1 MSKQIKLFVKFV
13 PLILFTVTSIESFA
27 AYDLSSAI
35 QKGAEAIVN
44 TDMPVVDYGQINV
57 TASRIVADLAAADD
71 DSFSSS
77 CGLRADCFDFWYD
90 QVYTALTSAIQAIQA
105 LQDERGRRSRCAQA
119 RADWLNKQCDDRRI
133 TPPANDFSINF
144 NIESGSNYDR
154 LRPVVREFHQA
165 LWSDLSGNV
174 WPNFIQYWSKMREVC
189 NSYFMSID
197 CKLIVDHYFN
207 QNWGS
212 SGYAAW
218 EQSAA
223 AADAQSSRNGQV
235 CRNISAAKVADS
247 CE

>member
-1 MSKQIKLFVKFV
+1 MSKLIKLCVKFV
-13 PLILFTVTSIESFA
+13 LLILLTATSIHSFA
-27 AYDLSSAI
+27 DYDLSSAI
-35 QKGAEAIVN
+35 QNGAEEIVN
-44 TDMPVVDYGQINV
+44 TDMPLINWGQINI
-57 TASRIVADLAAADD
+57 TAGRIVDD
-71 DSFSSS
+71 MAFGDSDFTST
-77 CGLRADCFDFWYD
+77 CGLRPDCYEFWLD
-90 QVYTALTSAIQAIQA
+90 QVVTALTNAVLA
-105 LQDERGRRSRCAQA
+105 LQEERGRRGRCAQA
-119 RADWLNKQCDDRRI
+119 RADWENKKCIDRRI

-144 NIESGSNYDR
+144 NIGSGSNYDR

-189 NSYFMSID
+189 NSYSVSID

-212 SGYAAW
+212 SGYDAW

-235 CRNISAAKVADS
+235 CRNISAAKAADS